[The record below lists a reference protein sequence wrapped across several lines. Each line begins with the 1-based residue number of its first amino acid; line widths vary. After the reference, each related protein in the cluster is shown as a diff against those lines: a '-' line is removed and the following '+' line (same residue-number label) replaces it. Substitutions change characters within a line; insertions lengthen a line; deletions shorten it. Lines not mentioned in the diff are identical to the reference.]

1 MAGCFG
7 LSAVSAAP
15 PVCRVR
21 YYTHDVT
28 ACRRELRQRL
38 QTVMGDIYR
47 LMVAALLQHQEDGGE
62 ILPAGGGG
70 GLDLGN
76 RGRGGG
82 ARTRKGA
89 GVGLG

>member
-28 ACRRELRQRL
+28 ACRRELRHRIQAV
-38 QTVMGDIYR
+38 TADIYR
-47 LMVAALLQHQEDGGE
+47 LMVAALFQHQHQPNGGE
-62 ILPAGGGG
+62 RGAGG
-70 GLDLGN
+70 
-76 RGRGGG
+76 RVMWP
-82 ARTRKGA
+82 
-89 GVGLG
+89 GVCDEAKLMV